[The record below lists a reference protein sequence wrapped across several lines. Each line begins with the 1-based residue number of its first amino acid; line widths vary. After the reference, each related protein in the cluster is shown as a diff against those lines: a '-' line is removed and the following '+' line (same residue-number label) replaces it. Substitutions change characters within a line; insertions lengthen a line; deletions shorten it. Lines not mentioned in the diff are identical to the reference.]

1 MASRPPS
8 QPPALPGFDYVR
20 LLGSGGFADVFLYQ
34 QLHPRRQVAVK
45 VLLKERLGTT
55 TAEGFT
61 EEANLMA
68 QLATHPSIVSVY
80 QAGVSDDGRP
90 YLVMEFCS
98 RPNLQARHRR
108 ERFSEAETLRV
119 GVQIAGAIE
128 TAHRAGILHRDIKPA
143 NILVTDYGRP
153 ALTDFGISATTND
166 AMTGMSIPWS
176 PPESLRTP
184 PVGYPSSDVYSL
196 AATLYTL
203 LTNRS
208 PFEIPGASNTE
219 LDVMARIQSMPLP
232 STGRADVSPQLQAV
246 LGRAM
251 AKSPDQRYAS
261 AIEFARALQ
270 RVQIEH
276 GMQATQIDVL
286 EEELVEEDA
295 DEGEE
300 RTRFRGVTSIDA
312 QSAAVIDPPT
322 SLSVDPLSTGTPAP
336 PSDAAPASFSAGMP
350 QRTPAGP
357 AEDGSMDATV
367 SRDAAV
373 RPASSPALAAA
384 PPLAAPVAPPLD
396 ETLVRGTS
404 GSTEP
409 LAASSSPRRRG
420 RGWVLAGV
428 GAVVVVVGVGTA
440 LLLAPGG
447 VGEPAERAIV
457 TPAPV
462 DAVDEEAVPLVTD
475 LVGEAAGDDVVFTW
489 TNPDPQPGDIYLYR
503 PVVAGEEFA
512 FEETTELTVSVASD
526 ASGRACIEIVLRRK
540 DGTSSSDSAEE
551 CAP

>member
-8 QPPALPGFDYVR
+8 QPPVLPGFDHVK

-45 VLLKERLGTT
+45 VLLKERMSGGS
-55 TAEGFT
+55 ADGFT

-90 YLVMEFCS
+90 YLVMEYCS

-153 ALTDFGISATTND
+153 ALTDFGISVTTTD
-166 AMTGMSIPWS
+166 AMSGMSIPWS

-184 PVGYPSSDVYSL
+184 PQGFPSSDVYSL
-196 AATLYTL
+196 AATLFTL

-208 PFEIPGASNTE
+208 PFEIPGASNGE
-219 LDVMARIQSMPLP
+219 LDVMGRIQSMPLP
-232 STGRADVSPQLQAV
+232 ATGRPDVSAGLQAV
-246 LGRAM
+246 LERAM
-251 AKSPDQRYAS
+251 AKDPAQRYAS

-286 EEELVEEDA
+286 EEELVDEDG
-295 DEGEE
+295 DDPGEE

-312 QSAAVIDPPT
+312 QSVTSPRSQTLPSAPAFVPPAAATPVPLDATVARPLTGATIPPLDPWPI
-322 SLSVDPLSTGTPAP
+322 PAP
-336 PSDAAPASFSAGMP
+336 P
-350 QRTPAGP
+350 
-357 AEDGSMDATV
+357 E
-367 SRDAAV
+367 
-373 RPASSPALAAA
+373 A
-384 PPLAAPVAPPLD
+384 PPLEETRVRDAGPVVSASEDVTPPRKRRAGWIAAAAAVVLVGVGVGAAFVFAP
-396 ETLVRGTS
+396 
-404 GSTEP
+404 
-409 LAASSSPRRRG
+409 
-420 RGWVLAGV
+420 AGV
-428 GAVVVVVGVGTA
+428 GQPEA
-440 LLLAPGG
+440 
-447 VGEPAERAIV
+447 RATTDV
-457 TPAPV
+457 APV
-462 DAVDEEAVPLVTD
+462 DAVD
-475 LVGEAAGDDVVFTW
+475 DVVVPQVADLAGAASADGVAFTW
-489 TNPDPQPGDIYLYR
+489 TNPDPTAGDVYLWR
-503 PVVAGEEFA
+503 PVVPGQEFS
-512 FEETTELTVSVASD
+512 FEETDAETATVPAD
-526 ASGRACIEIVLRRK
+526 ASGRACIEVVLRRA
-540 DGTSSSDSAEE
+540 DGTSAADSAEG

>member
-8 QPPALPGFDYVR
+8 QPPALPGFEYVK

-45 VLLKERLGTT
+45 VLLKDRLGTT
-55 TAEGFT
+55 SAEGFT

-80 QAGVSDDGRP
+80 QAGVSSDGRP

-119 GVQIAGAIE
+119 GIQIAGAVE

-153 ALTDFGISATTND
+153 ALTDFGISATTSD
-166 AMTGMSIPWS
+166 ALSGMSIPWS
-176 PPESLRTP
+176 PPESLRMP
-184 PVGYPSSDVYSL
+184 PEGYPSSDVYSL

-232 STGRADVSPQLQAV
+232 GTGRADVSDQLQKV

-251 AKSPDQRYAS
+251 AKDPQQRYTS

-276 GMQATQIDVL
+276 GMQATQIDV
-286 EEELVEEDA
+286 VEDEFLDEDDA
-295 DEGEE
+295 EGEE

-312 QSAAVIDPPT
+312 Q
-322 SLSVDPLSTGTPAP
+322 
-336 PSDAAPASFSAGMP
+336 
-350 QRTPAGP
+350 
-357 AEDGSMDATV
+357 
-367 SRDAAV
+367 
-373 RPASSPALAAA
+373 
-384 PPLAAPVAPPLD
+384 APVAPVPP
-396 ETLVRGTS
+396 RGVAVAPSVPSPVIDATV
-404 GSTEP
+404 TRQP
-409 LAASSSPRRRG
+409 AASVAAHRPQPAASVVPSPPPLSETIVRHAPSLDVDEVETVAPRKRRW
-420 RGWVLAGV
+420 GWVVGAGAGV
-428 GAVVVVVGVGTA
+428 VVAGGIA
-440 LLLAPGG
+440 LALIWGSAGSPAPMD
-447 VGEPAERAIV
+447 EPS

-462 DAVDEEAVPLVTD
+462 DAVDESAAPVVADLSGTATD
-475 LVGEAAGDDVVFTW
+475 TGVVFTW
-489 TNPDPQPGDIYLYR
+489 TNPDPEPGDVYLWR
-503 PVVAGEEFA
+503 PIAVGEDA
-512 FEETTELTVSVASD
+512 PFEETSD
-526 ASGRACIEIVLRRK
+526 ASVTVAADPSGRTCIEVVLRRAN
-540 DGTSSSDSAEE
+540 GVSAQDPVQG
-551 CAP
+551 CVP

>member
-8 QPPALPGFDYVR
+8 QPPTLPGFEYVR

-45 VLLKERLGTT
+45 VLLKERLATT
-55 TAEGFT
+55 TVEGFT

-80 QAGVSDDGRP
+80 EAGLSNDGRP

-119 GVQIAGAIE
+119 GIQIAGAVE

-153 ALTDFGISATTND
+153 ALTDFGISATTAD
-166 AMTGMSIPWS
+166 AMMGMSIPWS
-176 PPESLRTP
+176 PPEFLRTP
-184 PVGYPSSDVYSL
+184 PAGYPSSDVYSL

-219 LDVMARIQSMPLP
+219 LDVVARIQSMPLP
-232 STGRADVSPQLQAV
+232 ATGRADVSPQLQSV
-246 LGRAM
+246 LERAM
-251 AKSPDQRYAS
+251 AKAPDQRYSS

-286 EEELVEEDA
+286 EEEIVEDDA
-295 DEGEE
+295 VDGEE

-312 QSAAVIDPPT
+312 QSTTARPSIAVSPDPK
-322 SLSVDPLSTGTPAP
+322 PAF
-336 PSDAAPASFSAGMP
+336 D
-350 QRTPAGP
+350 R
-357 AEDGSMDATV
+357 DLDATIGRGTARAGV
-367 SRDAAV
+367 V
-373 RPASSPALAAA
+373 EPRPLP
-384 PPLAAPVAPPLD
+384 AAPVAPPL
-396 ETLVRGTS
+396 EQTIIRPTPGLV
-404 GSTEP
+404 EP
-409 LAASSSPRRRG
+409 VQAPPRPRRRV
-420 RGWVLAGV
+420 RGGVSAGI
-428 GAVVVVVGVGTA
+428 VGVVLTAGIATA
-440 LLLAPGG
+440 LLMAPGG
-447 VGEPAERAIV
+447 VGDVSDEGGA
-457 TPAPV
+457 TPIPV
-462 DAVDEEAVPLVTD
+462 DAVDDEAAPVVTD
-475 LVGEAAGDDVVFTW
+475 VTGQPSGGDVVFTW
-489 TNPDPQPGDIYLYR
+489 TNPDPMPGDIFLYR
-503 PVVAGEEFA
+503 PVVVGQELPFQEA
-512 FEETTELTVSVASD
+512 TEATATVAAD
-526 ASGRACIEIVLRRK
+526 GSGRTCIEVVLRRD
-540 DGTSSSDSAEE
+540 DGTSSSESAEG
-551 CAP
+551 CTP